1 MSLPISQLLT
11 LIGDNKKIK
20 PPENVLYNPDIPVKL
35 DDEIT
40 IRDQYSNM
48 RINTPFNGGELPLKE
63 SGVMAR
69 MDPKKKDFQTTNAI
83 DPNTIRSKIDP
94 DSAMPT
100 LDRYSLF
107 SLMPSSVAPPYDQV
121 ALIRKSAEAYSAFQN
136 RFKSTEEKQK
146 NIYASAYQ
154 NTSKKIPDLM
164 EPRANLKPNPPP
176 YTPSDAPQPA
186 QPEPPYDIINQDA
199 MIPTEDILPPV
210 STTSPIKSPAVDPN
224 DISTWPIFSEDPQ
237 A

>member
-20 PPENVLYNPDIPVKL
+20 PPENVLYNPDIPAKL

-154 NTSKKIPDLM
+154 NSSKKIHDLM
-164 EPRANLKPNPPP
+164 EPRANLKPDPPSELRSENPES
-176 YTPSDAPQPA
+176 T
-186 QPEPPYDIINQDA
+186 YDVINQDA

>member
-1 MSLPISQLLT
+1 MSLPISQLLS
-11 LIGDNKKIK
+11 LMGDNKKIK
-20 PPENVLYNPDIPVKL
+20 PPENTLYNPDIPDKL
-35 DDEIT
+35 DDEMT
-40 IRDQYSNM
+40 IRDQFTNI
-48 RINTPFNGGELPLKE
+48 RINTPFNGGELPLRE

-107 SLMPSSVAPPYDQV
+107 SLMPSSVKPPHDQA
-121 ALIRKSAEAYSAFQN
+121 ALIRKSAESYAAFQN
-136 RFKSTEEKQK
+136 RFKSAEEKQK

-164 EPRANLKPNPPP
+164 EPRANLKPDPPPP
-176 YTPSDAPQPA
+176 YSPPTPTPT
-186 QPEPPYDIINQDA
+186 PEPPYDIINQDA
-199 MIPTEDILPPV
+199 MIPTPATL
-210 STTSPIKSPAVDPN
+210 TPAVDPN

-237 A
+237 PAL